1 MSKPLISKYYLYY
14 HNVMLKEIKQTMN
27 TAIATHIESTPDI
40 CGGKPRIADTRIRVQ
55 DIVLWTEMGDSV
67 DDIVADY
74 PQLTLADI
82 YAALSYYHDH
92 REQIDQDIRDADAF
106 IEQMQKQYGQ
116 AIVIP
121 QGRKNTDT
129 ADDRVSP

>member
-1 MSKPLISKYYLYY
+1 M
-14 HNVMLKEIKQTMN
+14 T
-27 TAIATHIESTPDI
+27 TAIATHIESTPGV
-40 CGGKPRIADTRIRVQ
+40 CGGKPRITDTRIRVQ

-67 DDIVADY
+67 DDIIADY
-74 PQLTLADI
+74 PQLTLADV

-116 AIVIP
+116 TIVIP
-121 QGRKNTDT
+121 KGRKNTDT